1 MSKKVN
7 YYRLGLPYD
16 DYWNMNKDISHHQL
30 G

>member
-7 YYRLGLPYD
+7 YYRLGLSYD
-16 DYWNMNKDISHHQL
+16 DYRKMNKDISDYQL